1 MREIVGSG
9 TMSGMCRLS
18 LAVFTILAG
27 CHSPEFLLWQ
37 AEQEKYASMGGDSS
51 GDVEVTTTGGAE
63 PASTGTTGSESAGV
77 SATDPSDMTDTA
89 TLSGSATD
97 TGDKADST
105 DSTDATDST
114 DSTGTPPVGDPE
126 KPTIVSL
133 ELPAKVYA
141 AGPVPLTVQADHT
154 VSVSVRVD
162 GADAGSLIAA
172 GDGLFTGELPV
183 HGAIDNGWHEV
194 EVIAK
199 QGEFEDSRAAMYE
212 VSTPKPGTEAWSKT
226 GPTDSRTNRV
236 ALTPAGD
243 LIEVGQTVVSGVPR
257 PTIRLR
263 SRLSGAELWPKGTII
278 LDTREGAVVDVA
290 VLADGRMWVAMNVRE
305 PNKDPRPRLAL
316 LDADGTATGI
326 EAEGTLGRVVR
337 AIAADAEGG
346 CFAAGLAVVLGDWDV
361 AYWRITAAGEQTLG
375 DAYDYRP
382 TIKDPPHS
390 FRDFANDVLIDGDLV
405 WVIGMSAGPHEGD
418 QTLPTRGMILRMN
431 LHTGE
436 VTAPGIIAPVDGGW
450 TQSVFFGAA
459 LHPEGVVVTGYA
471 CDKACSKYRIETSRY
486 TAAGGRPWHQPESW
500 GSGLAYGSD
509 VVLDSQGRALV
520 AAAVTQNGTLRG
532 YVFGRRVNEFEGQIV
547 LEHWF
552 PGVGPSEG
560 LGIVRDAFDRIF
572 PVGYITSN
580 GKTQA
585 RVTRIHG

>member
-1 MREIVGSG
+1 MREIVRSG
-9 TMSGMCRLS
+9 TIIGVRRLS
-18 LAVFTILAG
+18 LAVFTILPG

-51 GDVEVTTTGGAE
+51 GDVEVTTTGHAE

-77 SATDPSDMTDTA
+77 SATDPSDTTDTA
-89 TLSGSATD
+89 PLSGSATD
-97 TGDKADST
+97 TGDST
-105 DSTDATDST
+105 DSADST
-114 DSTGTPPVGDPE
+114 DSTGTPPVGEPE
-126 KPTIVSL
+126 KPMIVSL

-141 AGPVPLTVQADHT
+141 AGPVPLAVQADHT
-154 VSVSVRVD
+154 ASVSVRVD
-162 GADAGSLIAA
+162 GADAGLLIAA

-183 HGAIDNGWHEV
+183 YGATDNGSHEV

-199 QGEFEDSRAAMYE
+199 QGELEDSRLAMYE

-243 LIEVGQTVVSGVPR
+243 LIEGGQTVVNGVPR

-263 SRLSGAELWPKGTII
+263 SRLTGAELWPKGTII

-326 EAEGTLGRVVR
+326 EAEGTPGRVVR

-375 DAYDYRP
+375 DAFDYKP
-382 TIKDPPHS
+382 DIADPPHK
-390 FRDFANDVLIDGDLV
+390 FRDFANDVLIDGDVV
-405 WVIGMSAGPHEGD
+405 WVIGMSAGSHGGD
-418 QTLPTRGMILRMN
+418 KNLPTRGMILRMN

-459 LHPEGVVVTGYA
+459 LHAEGVVVTGYG
-471 CDKACSKYRIETSRY
+471 CDKTCSQYRIETSRY
-486 TAAGGRPWHQPESW
+486 TAAGGRPWHQPEPW

-509 VVLDSQGRALV
+509 VALDSQGRALV
-520 AAAVTQNGTLRG
+520 AAAVTQDGTLHG

-572 PVGYITSN
+572 PVGYITSS

-585 RVTRIHG
+585 RIARIHG

>member
-1 MREIVGSG
+1 MR
-9 TMSGMCRLS
+9 RLS
-18 LAVFTILAG
+18 LAVLTILAG

-37 AEQEKYASMGGDSS
+37 AEQEKYASMSGDSS
-51 GDVEVTTTGGAE
+51 GDVEGTTTGHAE
-63 PASTGTTGSESAGV
+63 PASTGTGSESAGG
-77 SATDPSDMTDTA
+77 SATESSDTTDTA
-89 TLSGSATD
+89 PLSGSATD
-97 TGDKADST
+97 TGDSADST
-105 DSTDATDST
+105 DTA
-114 DSTGTPPVGDPE
+114 DSTGAPPVGEPE
-126 KPTIVSL
+126 KPKIVSV

-141 AGPVPLTVQADHT
+141 AGPVLLTVQAEGT
-154 VSVSVRVD
+154 ASASVRVD
-162 GADAGSLIAA
+162 GVDAGSLIAA
-172 GDGLFTGELPV
+172 GDGLFTGELTV
-183 HGAIDNGWHEV
+183 RGAIDNGSHEV

-199 QGEFEDSRAAMYE
+199 QGEFEDSRLAMYE

-243 LIEVGQTVVSGVPR
+243 LIEVGQTVINGVPR

-263 SRLSGAELWPKGTII
+263 SRLTGAELWPKGTIL

-305 PNKDPRPRLAL
+305 LNKDPRPRLAL
-316 LDADGTATGI
+316 LDADGQATGI
-326 EAEGTLGRVVR
+326 EAEGAPGRVVR

-346 CFAAGLAVVLGDWDV
+346 CFAVGLAVVLGDWDV

-375 DAYDYRP
+375 DAFDYFP
-382 TIKDPPHS
+382 LNEQAHTY
-390 FRDFANDVLIDGDLV
+390 RDFANDVLIDGDLV
-405 WVIGMSAGPHEGD
+405 WVIGVSAGSHGGD

-459 LHPEGVVVTGYA
+459 LHPEGVVVTGYG
-471 CDKACSKYRIETSRY
+471 CDTTCSQYRIETSRY
-486 TAAGGRPWHQPESW
+486 TAAGGRLWHQPEPS

-509 VVLDSQGRALV
+509 VALDSQGRALV
-520 AAAVTQNGTLRG
+520 AAVVTQNGTARG

-552 PGVGPSEG
+552 PGAGPSEA

-572 PVGYITSN
+572 PVGYITSSGN
-580 GKTQA
+580 TQA
-585 RVTRIHG
+585 RLARIHG